1 MVVIWMIGLLGSTVI
16 GIAVAIGQL
25 RQSIVVVL
33 TSAPSNRAVVDY
45 LRGTT
50 GVGLHEDTGMCD

>member
-1 MVVIWMIGLLGSTVI
+1 MIGLLGSTVI